1 METKRERL
9 NMLSALSW
17 QGDARFMPYEDP
29 MNQQRLLQLMDRLV
43 RTTNRKTFLMLD
55 NL

>member
-1 METKRERL
+1 
-9 NMLSALSW
+9 MLSALSR
-17 QGDARFMPYEDP
+17 QGDVCFMLYEDP